1 MQISQE
7 RTFLPEGRVTAKAL
21 GTPGRARKQNGR
33 SGRSKGDGGR
43 RQGQQGGSGWPSQEI
58 SWEAIAIIQE
68 RNYAN
73 LDHVRR
79 SGHSEK

>member
-1 MQISQE
+1 MEYGMQISQE
-7 RTFLPEGRVTAKAL
+7 RAFLPEGRVTAKAL
-21 GTPGRARKQNGR
+21 DTPGRARKQNGR
-33 SGRSKGDGGR
+33 RGRSKGD
-43 RQGQQGGSGWPSQEI
+43 GGSGWPSQEI

-79 SGHSEK
+79 SGQQ